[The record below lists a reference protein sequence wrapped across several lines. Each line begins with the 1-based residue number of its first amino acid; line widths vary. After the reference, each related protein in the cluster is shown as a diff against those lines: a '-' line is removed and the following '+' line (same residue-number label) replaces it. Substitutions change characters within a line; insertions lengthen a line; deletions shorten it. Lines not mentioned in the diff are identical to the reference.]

1 MQFDARVDAF
11 VPRIESIPDFFW
23 GGGGRWRERERKK
36 KRRGR
41 EKRRKKQTI
50 PGINRIAFQWPTV
63 VDDEYKGLNGVQRVL
78 DSETITRNAF

>member
-11 VPRIESIPDFFW
+11 VPRIESIPDFFFL
-23 GGGGRWRERERKK
+23 GRWREREK

>member
-1 MQFDARVDAF
+1 M
-11 VPRIESIPDFFW
+11 E
-23 GGGGRWRERERKK
+23 REREKEKEEGERKEEK
-36 KRRGR
+36 KA
-41 EKRRKKQTI
+41 I